1 MYPSETFDF
10 THGGKQ
16 FRAFIEHDAYAGTP
30 LEHEDGH
37 VPVSEWVRRDKRPS
51 EVIVNSDRGSYRF
64 VCLREAHERAR
75 HQGWGLAGHQLA
87 HLEEK
92 IGRLPTAREITA
104 RAVQLDIERM
114 RAWCADEW
122 CYVGVCVSLLGPD
135 GQPVSDKYSAACWGI
150 ESDCDDYIKEV
161 ARDLAGEALSAA
173 RAELERIGA
182 ALRDEVT
189 Q

>member
-1 MYPSETFDF
+1 MYPSQTFDF
-10 THGGKQ
+10 THDGKQ
-16 FRAFIEHDAYAGTP
+16 FRAFIEHDHDAGTP
-30 LEHEDGH
+30 WEREDGH
-37 VPVSEWVRRDKRPS
+37 VQVSDWVRRDKRPS
-51 EVIVNSDRGSYRF
+51 EVIINSDRGSYRF
-64 VCLREAHERAR
+64 VCLREAHECARA
-75 HQGWGLAGHQLA
+75 QGWGLASDDMHALRDALNREPTKREVIA
-87 HLEEK
+87 H
-92 IGRLPTAREITA
+92 
-104 RAVQLDIERM
+104 AVQLDIERM
-114 RAWCADEW
+114 RAWCADKW
-122 CYVGVCVSLLGPD
+122 CYVGVCVSLLGAD

>member
-10 THGGKQ
+10 THNGKQ
-16 FRAFIEHDAYAGTP
+16 FRAFVEYDPDASAP
-30 LEHEDGH
+30 WDREDGH
-37 VPVSEWVRRDKRPS
+37 VPVSDWVRRDKRPS
-51 EVIVNSDRGSYRF
+51 EVIINSDRGAYRF
-64 VCLREAHERAR
+64 VCLREAHALARA
-75 HQGWGLAGHQLA
+75 QGWSLACADMQALCDKLNREPTK
-87 HLEEK
+87 LEV
-92 IGRLPTAREITA
+92 IS

-114 RAWCADEW
+114 RAWCADDW
-122 CYVGVCVSLLGPD
+122 CYVGVCVSLLGAN
-135 GQPVSDKYSAACWGI
+135 GQPVGDKYAAACWGI

-161 ARDLAGEALSAA
+161 ARDMAWDALSAA